1 MGVFKLWMVSSI
13 IMLVDW
19 LIGIISLISRL
30 RFDRVIGESVDDTR
44 MDLVICGF
52 VCVMVIFF
60 SLLIFVW
67 IGGFVCAA
75 EEEFCVCLRVV
86 RISLL
91 TLFWEV
97 ESGNADG

>member
-1 MGVFKLWMVSSI
+1 MLYDWFAVVFVGLVIWMGVFKLWMVSSI

-30 RFDRVIGESVDDTR
+30 RFNRVIGLSVDDTR
-44 MDLVICGF
+44 MNRVVCGF

-67 IGGFVCAA
+67 IEGFVCAA
-75 EEEFCVCLRVV
+75 GEGFCVCL
-86 RISLL
+86 
-91 TLFWEV
+91 
-97 ESGNADG
+97 